1 MNINPTS
8 LSSSSLDLRP
18 GQQSPII
25 HNAESITNI
34 KNLIETLH
42 ANNITTTKPSLETLL
57 SKETRP
63 LHNQVSDLTTISAC
77 CNAETLQ
84 RGEYKFTDLRTD
96 ITYTVDP
103 VKTNALMSILNDH
116 LAEKSVSF
124 SVPAVSF
131 HDMQIE
137 PLTPSDYKSG
147 LPFLLSCETRHC
159 DFIGGFGGNYPLAE
173 YLSAD
178 GISCK
183 ITRAAHYVGHVNV
196 WKDVEGNILLGTL
209 AINQEAVKTSVLRQT
224 LELFAKSLLES
235 NPDSQKILLGMGG
248 KNLSILFP
256 NQFMDGG
263 NGHSPLGKVRHEDN
277 AFEKFPDELQTLE
290 QITGMPPY
298 GTVNLNNQDNIG
310 MSPNNRLDMKNAVVF
325 MDEQKALYVDVK
337 ASELLEQI
345 HTKSAYREQKD
356 RRTTEWQ
363 DIQQQGEKHRLDRF
377 SEIELHLLQ
386 QGVTDVKLEHSQG
399 QDVTISTPRKPE
411 NLPYAVLDS
420 QPNGDRFVTKLRV
433 GGQRPQI

>member
-1 MNINPTS
+1 M
-8 LSSSSLDLRP
+8 
-18 GQQSPII
+18 
-25 HNAESITNI
+25 
-34 KNLIETLH
+34 
-42 ANNITTTKPSLETLL
+42 
-57 SKETRP
+57 
-63 LHNQVSDLTTISAC
+63 
-77 CNAETLQ
+77 
-84 RGEYKFTDLRTD
+84 
-96 ITYTVDP
+96 
-103 VKTNALMSILNDH
+103 
-116 LAEKSVSF
+116 
-124 SVPAVSF
+124 
-131 HDMQIE
+131 
-137 PLTPSDYKSG
+137 
-147 LPFLLSCETRHC
+147 
-159 DFIGGFGGNYPLAE
+159 
-173 YLSAD
+173 
-178 GISCK
+178 
-183 ITRAAHYVGHVNV
+183 

-377 SEIELHLLQ
+377 SEIEFHLLQ